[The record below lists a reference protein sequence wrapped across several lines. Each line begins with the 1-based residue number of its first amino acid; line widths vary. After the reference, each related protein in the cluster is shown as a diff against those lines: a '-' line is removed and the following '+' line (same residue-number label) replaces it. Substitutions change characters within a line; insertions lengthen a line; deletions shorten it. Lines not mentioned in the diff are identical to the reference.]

1 MTSGPGKLGLD
12 PEAMSGTNV
21 YKILAG
27 CIVPRPIGFLST
39 VGPDGVFNAAPF
51 SFFNGISHSP
61 PMVCAS
67 IDKIHASGGTKDT
80 LTNVLYTRDF
90 VVNIVDEDLATAQ
103 DYCSGTFPPEVD
115 EIAAAGLTAAPSRLV
130 RSPRVEESPVNF
142 ECRLLHSIP
151 LPESPYTLV
160 IGRIVYM
167 HVRTDLLLPNGR
179 IDPIRL
185 RAVGR
190 MTGNSYVTTRELFTL
205 KHDTFE
211 VLPAAPK

>member
-1 MTSGPGKLGLD
+1 VTSRPSKLGFD
-12 PEAMSGTNV
+12 PEVMAGTNV

-51 SFFNGISHSP
+51 SFFNGISHNP

-67 IDKIHASGGTKDT
+67 IDKIHASGNTKDT
-80 LTNVLYTRDF
+80 LTNILHTRDF
-90 VVNIVDEDLATAQ
+90 VVNIVDEDLARAQ

-115 EIAAAGLTAAPSRLV
+115 EIAAAGLTAAPSQLV
-130 RSPRVEESPVNF
+130 LSPRVEESPVNF

-151 LPESPYTLV
+151 LPESPYTLI
-160 IGRIVYM
+160 IGRVVFM
-167 HVRTDLLLPNGR
+167 HVREDLMLSNGR
-179 IDPIRL
+179 IDPARL

-190 MTGNSYVTTRELFTL
+190 MTGNSYVTTRALFTL
-205 KHDTFE
+205 EHDTFE
-211 VLPAAPK
+211 VMSAAPK